1 MQTQDD
7 KGAALCVQKTK
18 QIFIMMPSDDDDQ
31 RIIASVHLKVINEI
45 IYTNYSKWIEPMV

>member
-1 MQTQDD
+1 MQTQND
-7 KGAALCVQKTK
+7 KGAALCAQKKK

-45 IYTNYSKWIEPMV
+45 IYTNYSK